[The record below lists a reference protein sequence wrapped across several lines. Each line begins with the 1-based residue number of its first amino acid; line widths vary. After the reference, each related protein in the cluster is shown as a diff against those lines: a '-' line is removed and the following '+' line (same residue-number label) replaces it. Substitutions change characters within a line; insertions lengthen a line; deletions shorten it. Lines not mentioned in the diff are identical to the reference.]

1 MMPSATRAASMTSG
15 GSVEPCVL
23 KVVRPMPCTSRSRP
37 SLNFSLARSSTASVA
52 FVISGPMPS
61 PGRTSIFTASLRHRW
76 FGEGAIVTSAFR
88 QPRSWTRVYEG
99 FEQFEIQTS
108 DPEVK
113 IVGRVGGKG
122 PAVLLLHGNPLT
134 HVHWHLVAPRL
145 ARDFT
150 VVATDLRGYG
160 DSGKPRG
167 REDHGNY
174 SFRRM
179 AQDQV
184 DVMQHLGF
192 GQFCVAGHDRGAR
205 TAHRMA

>member
-1 MMPSATRAASMTSG
+1 M
-15 GSVEPCVL
+15 
-23 KVVRPMPCTSRSRP
+23 
-37 SLNFSLARSSTASVA
+37 
-52 FVISGPMPS
+52 
-61 PGRTSIFTASLRHRW
+61 
-76 FGEGAIVTSAFR
+76 
-88 QPRSWTRVYEG
+88 YEG
-99 FEQFEIQTS
+99 FERFEIQTS

-134 HVHWHLVAPRL
+134 HVHWHQVAPRL

-167 REDHGNY
+167 KEDSRNY

-179 AQDQV
+179 GEDQF
-184 DVMQHLGF
+184 DVMSHLGF
-192 GQFCVAGHDRGAR
+192 ERFMVA
-205 TAHRMA
+205 